1 MVKRLIKKKATA
13 KKRAPVARK
22 PKTISSKNKKKN
34 APSSLK
40 IEPLALSQANVEWSK
55 FAASAQYI
63 PARRQARELPNE
75 YGKDR
80 ITIQVRDPR
89 WIYAYWEITPKTWE
103 KFQQKLGNS
112 FSSAKRVLRVYDV
125 SFIHFNGANAHSFF
139 DIEVGNDAKNWY
151 IDTNAPGRSWCVD
164 YGLRLPGGEFFTIVR
179 SNVVQTPLDG
189 PSSVTDEDWMIPD
202 DLFAKLYGMGFG
214 FGKSSPG
221 KAWAERMKQM
231 ISSGGLSSPTS
242 PQGKPRPKGF
252 WMIVDCE
259 LIVYGATEPDAKVT
273 VQDKEVK
280 LRPDGTFSL
289 RFALPDGKQE
299 IPVKAVSSDGSEER
313 NAAVTVNRRTTRS
326 SFAKERAR

>member
-1 MVKRLIKKKATA
+1 MVKRVMKKRTVAKKKAPA
-13 KKRAPVARK
+13 VRK
-22 PKTISSKNKKKN
+22 PKIISSKKKKVP
-34 APSSLK
+34 AASSQK
-40 IEPLALSQANVEWSK
+40 IEPLGLSQANVEWSK
-55 FAASAQYI
+55 FSASAQYI
-63 PARRQARELPNE
+63 PVRKQMRELPNE

-89 WIYAYWEITPKTWE
+89 WIYAYWEITPQTWE
-103 KFQQKLGNS
+103 KFQRKLEGG

-125 SFIHFNGANAHSFF
+125 SFINFNGANAHSFF
-139 DIEVGNDAKNWY
+139 DIEVGNDARNWY
-151 IDTNAPGRSWCVD
+151 IDTNAPGRFWCVD
-164 YGLRLPGGEFFTIVR
+164 YGLKLPNGQFFTIVR

-202 DLFAKLYGMGFG
+202 ELFAKLYGMGFG

-221 KAWAERMKQM
+221 KAWAERMKQA

-242 PQGKPRPKGF
+242 PVGKPRPKGF

-259 LIVYGATEPDAKVT
+259 LIVYGATEPDAKLT
-273 VQDKEVK
+273 VQGKEIK

-299 IPVKAVSSDGSEER
+299 IPVKAVSNDGSEER
-313 NAAVTVNRRTTRS
+313 NATPIVTRRTTRS
-326 SFAKERAR
+326 SLTRERAR